1 VQPLTI
7 NCHVDYPPAAL
18 LFACIQE
25 MGERRSNPVLE
36 LLEDIPTFVQ
46 GTKYPQPALAF
57 GDNQWRGYYH
67 SHSMADA
74 DVREHGHFHL
84 FTRFTDSGQDWA
96 HLAALA
102 MDGEGQPIRW
112 FVTNRW
118 VTGSDWADR
127 DGLLA
132 AVDALVPA
140 NEQDVLRQWL
150 TSLLKLY
157 TTELGDL
164 LDARDARITDLLQ
177 GRPKDAVLD
186 DRSLYELA
194 CMPVDLAAKLTL
206 QLTGESS

>member
-1 VQPLTI
+1 VQPLAI
-7 NCHVDYPPAAL
+7 NRHAEYPPAAL

-36 LLEDIPTFVQ
+36 LLKDIPSFVQ

-57 GDNQWRGYYH
+57 GDNRWRGYYH

-84 FTRFTDSGQDWA
+84 FTRFAGNEQDWA

-127 DGLLA
+127 DRLLA
-132 AVDALVPA
+132 AVDALAPA
-140 NEQDVLRQWL
+140 NEQYVLCQWL